1 MGRSIWQ
8 FRGVGTEIEA
18 FVLANDYDTACE
30 LFQDHLRLNGGD
42 PDTLLFR
49 QLGFDHLETGPAA
62 AVVEALTVGRNGL
75 VTHDER
81 RGWVFITP
89 LGVRS
94 QRS

>member
-1 MGRSIWQ
+1 MERTIWQ

-42 PDTLLFR
+42 PDTLMFR
-49 QLGFDHLETGPAA
+49 QLGFDHLETDHAA
-62 AVVEALTVGRNGL
+62 AVVEALAVSRDGL
-75 VTHDER
+75 VTHDET

-89 LGVRS
+89 LGDRS
-94 QRS
+94 QQS